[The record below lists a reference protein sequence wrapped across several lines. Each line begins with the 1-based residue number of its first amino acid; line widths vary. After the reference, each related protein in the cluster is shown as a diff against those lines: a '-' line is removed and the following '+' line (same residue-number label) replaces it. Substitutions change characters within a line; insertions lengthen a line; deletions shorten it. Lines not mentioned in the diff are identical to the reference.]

1 MKKVNNKM
9 TYILNDIISKSNN
22 ISLAE
27 NIPHLLDDQL
37 KSSKKLSK
45 NYLKYFTKNTN
56 RLVVLRKLNNVKFI
70 DDSYAINNYAL
81 CYALEMTNDPII
93 WISLDNSNIYLSKY
107 LTENIEKKVKIWINI
122 SKNNDIH
129 NSIYA
134 YLVPEFYTVKNLSQA
149 IKLAYAFADPGD
161 NILFAPNKSNI
172 ISKTYSNKFKNI
184 VNEL

>member
-70 DDSYAINNYAL
+70 DDSYAINNYA
-81 CYALEMTNDPII
+81 
-93 WISLDNSNIYLSKY
+93 
-107 LTENIEKKVKIWINI
+107 
-122 SKNNDIH
+122 
-129 NSIYA
+129 
-134 YLVPEFYTVKNLSQA
+134 
-149 IKLAYAFADPGD
+149 FADPGD

-172 ISKTYSNKFKNI
+172 ISKTYSNKFKKI